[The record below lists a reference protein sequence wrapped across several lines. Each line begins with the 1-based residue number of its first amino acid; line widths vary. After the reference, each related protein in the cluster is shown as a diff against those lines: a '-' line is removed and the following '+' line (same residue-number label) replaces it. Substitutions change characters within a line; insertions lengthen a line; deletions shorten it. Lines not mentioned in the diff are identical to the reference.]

1 MTRTIHGL
9 SHKALKAF
17 REKAAALPVYWIY
30 VSRMNNEGIAWPSV
44 RGIAKD
50 TGWNKS
56 TCLQAR
62 DYLVSIQALE
72 RVKSYERPEWRCLDA
87 KEKTQK
93 MNLDRSEYYRPTGYI
108 VFKKEKYLMLYNGA
122 DEPSRLDGEKDDVL
136 QNRTSG
142 LTGHAAKPDVDS
154 HRTELNSPLQLDSK
168 EITEPV
174 SNTEKDADVVSV
186 IKAWLDG
193 QSTQPVTNQ
202 YGNKGVRSNAKALVG
217 KFTPDQITSYVK
229 ELAKQPYW
237 SGKLITIGYVANN
250 IAAYYADK
258 KPAVVNP
265 SHIPFITSEE
275 VLDIVPM
282 PAEAIEA
289 RKQLASL
296 MSDKEGTKY
305 AKPA

>member
-1 MTRTIHGL
+1 MKSDNLLHDEAPTSKYFHVLPNMYDDDLDPFEYRLIGHYKRVGTSWEGVRKTAEKCGMSIGKVTKTR
-9 SHKALKAF
+9 KAL
-17 REKAAALPVYWIY
+17 E
-30 VSRMNNEGIAWPSV
+30 
-44 RGIAKD
+44 
-50 TGWNKS
+50 
-56 TCLQAR
+56 
-62 DYLVSIQALE
+62 
-72 RVKSYERPEWRCLDA
+72 
-87 KEKTQK
+87 
-93 MNLDRSEYYRPTGYI
+93 
-108 VFKKEKYLMLYNGA
+108 
-122 DEPSRLDGEKDDVL
+122 
-136 QNRTSG
+136 
-142 LTGHAAKPDVDS
+142 
-154 HRTELNSPLQLDSK
+154 SK
-168 EITEPV
+168 ELIKVQMLTRKDLKDRGLVNDAHPDDKNLICVVTVVDVMEQNVARYKPATPVHVVNTPVHLVNNPVHEVNERITPELEPLKKV
-174 SNTEKDADVVSV
+174 KEPKGSTGIETI

-202 YGNKGVRSNAKALVG
+202 YGNKGVRSNALALVG